1 VNPRRHGQRFRTWE
15 THASQHSLDL
25 QTAGDP
31 RLEGTRFH
39 HCPETAGQLDSDD
52 VGQESGPEEHAVEPH
67 AQVTQTPVREECV
80 IEHTW
85 QRIAASGNALC
96 RE

>member
-1 VNPRRHGQRFRTWE
+1 LLGGQRTATRHFRLGRDCHTVHPRRHGQWFRTWE
-15 THASQHSLDL
+15 TYAGQRSLDL

-52 VGQESGPEEHAVEPH
+52 VGQVSGPEEHAV
-67 AQVTQTPVREECV
+67 
-80 IEHTW
+80 
-85 QRIAASGNALC
+85 
-96 RE
+96 